1 MYRSFSPIDLVT
13 VPRTSAASAL
23 TLGTSLIAAAR
34 DEAELPDVFVVPLEQ
49 LEKEHAELRTS
60 RQYRREGRAVDSAA
74 ITSSDQRLDSCYSG
88 FHGFLTAWTKLPSTP
103 EGVEKGQVA
112 REVLAVVFPDG
123 LRFLNLPYRE
133 QWGESQTKLDRLSE
147 PAVAERV
154 RSLGGEAFVQAIGVA
169 HEAYGVALQVTKPK
183 AEPTTQVTVREPL
196 DNFWDA
202 VRSYVLRVANHLDEH
217 KNDAEAQRLC
227 RALLKPMATWKS
239 SGAGRK
245 GQAAEAPSE
254 GEAGEET
261 GGEEGEPNA
270 E

>member
-23 TLGTSLIAAAR
+23 TLGTSLVAAAR
-34 DEAELPDVFVVPLEQ
+34 EEAKLPDVFVVPLEQ
-49 LEKEHAELRTS
+49 LEREHAGLRTS
-60 RQYRREGRAVDSAA
+60 RQYQREGRAVDSAA
-74 ITSSDQRLDSCYSG
+74 ATSSDQRVDSCYSG
-88 FHGFLTAWTKLPSTP
+88 FHGFLIAWTKLPSTP

-112 REVLAVVFPDG
+112 REVIEIVFPDG

-154 RSLGGEAFVQAIGVA
+154 RSLGGEAFVRAIGEA
-169 HEAYGVALQVTKPK
+169 HEAYGVALHVTKPK
-183 AEPTTQVTVREPL
+183 AEPTNQVNVREPL
-196 DNFWDA
+196 DGFWDA

-227 RALLKPMATWKS
+227 RALLEPIATWKS

-245 GQAAEAPSE
+245 GQTVEAPGEEPGSEAPS
-254 GEAGEET
+254 
-261 GGEEGEPNA
+261 GEEGEPSV